1 MTLRPSEIGARA
13 EAAVAA
19 ALVNAGK
26 DVLLP
31 LYGAHCRYDLVFED
45 EEGFHR
51 VQCKAGRLRGEVVE
65 FMTASYTNKERKS
78 YHDDVDFFGVYC
90 HGRAECYLLPVRDV
104 PPRSGSLRLAGTR
117 NGQSKGIRWA
127 SDYLLG

>member
-1 MTLRPSEIGARA
+1 M
-13 EAAVAA
+13 AA

-51 VQCKAGRLRGEVVE
+51 VQCKTGRVLGNIVHFITTSRTKNEHRD
-65 FMTASYTNKERKS
+65 YR
-78 YHDDVDFFGVYC
+78 DDVEFFGVC
-90 HGRAECYLLPVRDV
+90 CLQRQETYLVPVDDV
-104 PPRSGSLRLAGTR
+104 PLWAASLRLHPTR
-117 NGQSKGIRWA
+117 NGQTKGIRWA